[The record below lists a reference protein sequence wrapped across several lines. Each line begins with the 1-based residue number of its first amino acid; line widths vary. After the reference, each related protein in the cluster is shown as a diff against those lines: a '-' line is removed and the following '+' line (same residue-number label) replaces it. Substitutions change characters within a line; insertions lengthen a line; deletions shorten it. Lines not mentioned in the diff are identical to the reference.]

1 MKFRLEL
8 KTLLEAIAMVSKA
21 VAAKGIRPILSN
33 LLITA
38 QNDNLRLV
46 GTDLEVMMI
55 STVPAEIENNGH
67 FTIPAKLLQE
77 ILSSIPTDES
87 AQVSFELENQDAS
100 EITIS
105 SGRNKFSLQI
115 QGADEYPPVPVFET
129 EQMPMFTINNET
141 TARALK
147 EAAVAMSTEEGNPV
161 QKSLCMDL
169 SIADRPVMASTDSK
183 RLAVTLIGDMKVP
196 EEFRKTFIIPSRAI
210 PELQKLL
217 ECNESLT
224 LGTYKEQLV
233 FSSHQFQLITR
244 LIDGKFPDY
253 NRVLPKESSRS
264 LKISRK
270 DLTQALKA
278 VAPIARN
285 SSGQVR
291 FDVSPNETKIWA
303 DSKEQGKAE
312 AFVASE
318 LNGEPINI
326 AFNVKFL
333 QDFLNVIIDEEII
346 LEMTTPSYPGLLRP
360 ANPES
365 EFKYVVMPMSY

>member
-1 MKFRLEL
+1 
-8 KTLLEAIAMVSKA
+8 
-21 VAAKGIRPILSN
+21 
-33 LLITA
+33 
-38 QNDNLRLV
+38 
-46 GTDLEVMMI
+46 
-55 STVPAEIENNGH
+55 NGH